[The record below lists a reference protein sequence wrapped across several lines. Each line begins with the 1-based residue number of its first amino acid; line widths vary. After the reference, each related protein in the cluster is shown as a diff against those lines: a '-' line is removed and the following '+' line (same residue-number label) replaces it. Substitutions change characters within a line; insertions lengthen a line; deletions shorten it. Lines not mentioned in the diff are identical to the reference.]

1 MNMITLTLD
10 NGTIAHLNPETIKWL
25 YKNGDFT
32 TLRLTENEYLHTKL
46 SIDEVLQLIAGEAQ
60 TKSRYSV
67 G

>member
-1 MNMITLTLD
+1 MITLTLD

>member
-1 MNMITLTLD
+1 MIALTLD
-10 NGTIAHLNPETIKWL
+10 NGTTAHVNPATIKWL